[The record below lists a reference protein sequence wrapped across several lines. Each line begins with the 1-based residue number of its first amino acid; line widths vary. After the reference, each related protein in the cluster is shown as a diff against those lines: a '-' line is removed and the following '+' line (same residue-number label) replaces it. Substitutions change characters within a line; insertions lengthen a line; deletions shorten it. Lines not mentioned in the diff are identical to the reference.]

1 MISDSLFDSFDFEL
15 IIFVFGF
22 AISIACVVC
31 CIVLFFKIWGMCN
44 DVRKILQI
52 LDLNKKKE

>member
-1 MISDSLFDSFDFEL
+1 MIFDSFDFEL

-52 LDLNKKKE
+52 LELNKRKE